1 MNRFRFRMFAAAA
14 GVAAVLMVAAA
25 CSNGDSETPAAAEKP
40 ATNGTAPSGVAI
52 AEEVG
57 LAIDALREA
66 LPRVGQLAS
75 GSGSGTSGIWVTGEG
90 SVALEPDLA
99 VLNVGVESFASTV
112 GKARGDA
119 ATAMDAI
126 NSALRD
132 RGLQNRDIQTTSF
145 NIRPQYEFQEIV
157 RDGRRTGTQVLVG
170 YTVTNQVRIM
180 IRDLEAVGEIID
192 EVAEAGGDATR
203 INGISFTVEDTDPLM
218 DDLRKAAVEDAMD
231 KARQFASLTGVALGK
246 LVFIT
251 ESGGGVPVSQPQA
264 IRAFAES
271 AVAPATSISGGELE
285 LNLRVQA
292 VFAID

>member
-1 MNRFRFRMFAAAA
+1 M
-14 GVAAVLMVAAA
+14 MVAAA
-25 CSNGDSETPAAAEKP
+25 CSNGDPDTKAGVEPS
-40 ATNGTAPSGVAI
+40 ATNGASPTGIAI
-52 AEEVG
+52 VEEVG
-57 LAIDALREA
+57 LAIEALREA
-66 LPRVGQLAS
+66 LPRVGQLAP

-90 SVALEPDLA
+90 SVTLEPDLA
-99 VLNVGVESFASTV
+99 ILNVGVETFASTV
-112 GKARGDA
+112 GQARGDA

-126 NSALRD
+126 NSALRN
-132 RGLQNRDIQTTSF
+132 RGLRDRDIQTTSF
-145 NIRPQYEFQEIV
+145 SIRPQYEFQEIV

-180 IRDLEAVGEIID
+180 IRDLDAAGEIID

-203 INGISFTVEDTDPLM
+203 INGISFTVEDTDPLK
-218 DDLRKAAVEDAMD
+218 DDLRRTAVEDAID
-231 KARQFASLTGVALGK
+231 KARQFASLTGVTLGK

-251 ESGGGVPVSQPQA
+251 ESGGGVAAPQPQV

-271 AVAPATSISGGELE
+271 ALAPATSISGGELE